1 MPLQASPSGDQNFH
15 NSDGI
20 IFIGSSYQLIDEI
33 LPEKTFKFESKMLFS
48 IIGKF
53 KIIAH
58 VERIPEKKLITTK
71 KKYEAPDV
79 VLDDIESITWFKGIK
94 VSVLEDPLY

>member
-1 MPLQASPSGDQNFH
+1 LQDVPSGDRNFH

-20 IFIGSSYQLIDEI
+20 LFIGSSYELIDEI
-33 LPEKTFKFESKMLFS
+33 LPEMSYKFEMKMLFS

-58 VERIPEKKLITTK
+58 VERISETK
-71 KKYEAPDV
+71 SANAKKYHDSSEV
-79 VLDDIESITWFKGIK
+79 LLDDIDTITWFKGIK
-94 VSVLEDPLY
+94 LSVLEDPF